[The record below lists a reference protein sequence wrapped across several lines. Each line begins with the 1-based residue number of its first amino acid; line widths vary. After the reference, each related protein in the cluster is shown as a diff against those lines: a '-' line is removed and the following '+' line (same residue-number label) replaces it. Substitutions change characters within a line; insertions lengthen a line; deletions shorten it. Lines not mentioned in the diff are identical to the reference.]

1 MTDVDRHLALRRRW
15 RRFVLQ
21 AQGRL
26 DGERADRV
34 LPWVSAVVIFSI
46 LLALSTAAIR
56 TLSGGSGLGPWIQAS
71 WRRSHG
77 GAGIPVG
84 GVDPAHGT
92 GSLISEPILWFTRF
106 VPAEAVFAIVQA
118 GAIALT
124 VVPLWHLARSEAR
137 LRVGA
142 AMALILAFALAP
154 TLHRANLTAFHPELI
169 AMPALVWAYERAC
182 QRRWIS
188 YALLVAVVLSCRAD
202 MGFTVLALGLLLAVT
217 GVRRPGFITMAV
229 GFVWSMLG
237 IWLIDPATPTEALT
251 PAGEFVAR
259 ATTPLAVLPNLM
271 LHPISEAR
279 ELLAEPS
286 VLFLVVVL
294 SPLLFLPLMSP
305 RKLLPAL
312 PCLVLAMIADRS
324 VQRVA
329 QVQVLDLAP
338 AAAHIGPAVGFVF
351 VALIFSLE
359 RIGEPSVSRVNVDR
373 RVILALLTGATLLF
387 VTEAP
392 ASPYRQ
398 PWDWGRR
405 EAVEGAALEA
415 ADLVVEAD
423 AVAVSPSFTAVVARR
438 AILVEVPLDPLD
450 FTEERVVT
458 ITGKVDKVL
467 LDTSKEVDRD
477 GLPMWSAVR
486 RDTVLARFGDQE
498 FTVVYAAEGVY
509 LLERV

>member
-1 MTDVDRHLALRRRW
+1 MTDVDRRTDLRRRW

-26 DGERADRV
+26 DGENADRA
-34 LPWVSAVVIFSI
+34 LPWLSAVVVFSI
-46 LLALSTAAIR
+46 LLALNAAAIR

-71 WRRSHG
+71 WRRRHG
-77 GAGIPVG
+77 GAGFPVG

-92 GSLISEPILWFTRF
+92 GSFISEPILWFTRF

-124 VVPLWHLARSEAR
+124 VVPLWHLARSQAR

-142 AMALILAFALAP
+142 GMAVIVAFALAP

-182 QRRWIS
+182 QRRWIT
-188 YALLVAVVLSCRAD
+188 YAVLVAVILACRAD
-202 MGFTVLALGLLLAVT
+202 LGFTVLALGLLLVISSE
-217 GVRRPGFITMAV
+217 RRPGLITMAV

-237 IWLIDPATPTEALT
+237 IWLIDPATPDQALT

-259 ATTPLAVLPNLM
+259 ATTPLAVLPNLI
-271 LHPISEAR
+271 LHPVSEAR

-286 VLFLVVVL
+286 VLFVVVVL
-294 SPLLFLPLMSP
+294 SPLLFLPLMAP
-305 RKLLPAL
+305 RKLLAAV
-312 PCLVLAMIADRS
+312 PCLMLAMIADRS

-373 RVILALLTGATLLF
+373 RVLLALLTGATLLF

-398 PWDWGRR
+398 PWDWGSRQ
-405 EAVEGAALEA
+405 AVEGAALEA
-415 ADLVVEAD
+415 ADLVVEED
-423 AVAVSPSFTAVVARR
+423 AVAASPPFTAVVARR
-438 AILVEVPLDPLD
+438 AVLVEMPLDPRD
-450 FTEERVVT
+450 FTEERVT
-458 ITGKVDKVL
+458 SITRQTDKVL

-477 GLPMWSAVR
+477 GVPVWSAVR

-509 LLERV
+509 LLQHE

>member
-1 MTDVDRHLALRRRW
+1 MTHVDRRPDLRRRW
-15 RRFVLQ
+15 NRFVLRS
-21 AQGRL
+21 QGRL
-26 DGERADRV
+26 DGETADTA
-34 LPWVSAVVIFSI
+34 LPWLSAVVVFS
-46 LLALSTAAIR
+46 LLLSLNTAAIR
-56 TLSGGSGLGPWIQAS
+56 TLSGGSGLGPWVQAS
-71 WRRSHG
+71 WRRRNG
-77 GAGIPVG
+77 GIGIPVG
-84 GVDPAHGT
+84 GVDPAHGP
-92 GSLISEPILWFTRF
+92 GSLISEPILWLTRF

-124 VVPLWHLARSEAR
+124 VVPLWHLARSQAR

-142 AMALILAFALAP
+142 AMSVIVAFALAP

-182 QRRWIS
+182 QKSWIT
-188 YALLVAVVLSCRAD
+188 YGALIAVVLACRAD
-202 MGFTVLALGLLLAVT
+202 LGFTVLALGLLLAIT
-217 GVRRPGFITMAV
+217 TDRRPGLTTMAV
-229 GFVWSMLG
+229 GFFWSMAG
-237 IWLIDPATPTEALT
+237 IWLIDPATPNQALT

-271 LHPISEAR
+271 LHPVSEAR

-294 SPLLFLPLMSP
+294 SPLLFLPLMAP
-305 RKLLPAL
+305 RKLLAAV
-312 PCLVLAMIADRS
+312 PCLLLAMIADRS

-359 RIGEPSVSRVNVDR
+359 RIGVPSVSRINVDR
-373 RVILALLTGATLLF
+373 RVLLALLIGASLLF

-398 PWDWGRR
+398 PWDWGSRQ
-405 EAVEGAALEA
+405 AVEGAALEA

-423 AVAVSPSFTAVVARR
+423 AVAVSPSFTAAVARR
-438 AILVEVPLDPLD
+438 AIVVEVPLDPLD
-450 FTEERVVT
+450 FTEEQVRS
-458 ITGKVDKVL
+458 ISRRVDKIL
-467 LDTSKEVDRD
+467 LDTSKGVGRD
-477 GLPMWSAVR
+477 GLPIWSAVR
-486 RDTVLARFGDQE
+486 RDTVLARFGDQG

-509 LLERV
+509 LLERA

>member
-1 MTDVDRHLALRRRW
+1 MNDVDRRTTYRRRW
-15 RRFVLQ
+15 RRLVLRT
-21 AQGRL
+21 QGRL
-26 DGERADRV
+26 DGENADRA
-34 LPWVSAVVIFSI
+34 LPWISAALLFSI
-46 LLALSTAAIR
+46 LLALNAAAIR

-71 WRRSHG
+71 WRRRNG
-77 GAGIPVG
+77 GAGVPVG

-92 GSLISEPILWFTRF
+92 GSFISEPILWFTRF

-142 AMALILAFALAP
+142 AMAVIVAFALAP

-188 YALLVAVVLSCRAD
+188 YAVLVAVVLACRAD
-202 MGFTVLALGLLLAVT
+202 LGFTVLALGLLLVIT
-217 GVRRPGFITMAV
+217 GERRYGLWTMAV
-229 GFVWSMLG
+229 GFAWSMLG
-237 IWLIDPATPTEALT
+237 IWIIDPATPDQALT

-271 LHPISEAR
+271 LHPITEAR

-286 VLFLVVVL
+286 VLFVVVVL

-305 RKLLPAL
+305 RKLLAAV
-312 PCLVLAMIADRS
+312 PCLMLAMIADRS

-351 VALIFSLE
+351 VALIFSL
-359 RIGEPSVSRVNVDR
+359 
-373 RVILALLTGATLLF
+373 
-387 VTEAP
+387 
-392 ASPYRQ
+392 
-398 PWDWGRR
+398 
-405 EAVEGAALEA
+405 
-415 ADLVVEAD
+415 
-423 AVAVSPSFTAVVARR
+423 
-438 AILVEVPLDPLD
+438 
-450 FTEERVVT
+450 
-458 ITGKVDKVL
+458 
-467 LDTSKEVDRD
+467 
-477 GLPMWSAVR
+477 
-486 RDTVLARFGDQE
+486 
-498 FTVVYAAEGVY
+498 
-509 LLERV
+509 